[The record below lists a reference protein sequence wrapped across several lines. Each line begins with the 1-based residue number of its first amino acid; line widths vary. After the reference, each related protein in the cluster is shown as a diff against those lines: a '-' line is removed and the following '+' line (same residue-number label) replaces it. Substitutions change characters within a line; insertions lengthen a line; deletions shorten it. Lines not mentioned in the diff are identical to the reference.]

1 MEPLPFEDL
10 PEARRWEYMRV
21 AATGCSIIEIMH
33 HPSAEARAA
42 KAEAHHRR
50 IRNSGDQQQVLE
62 AARECARIYASMGDR
77 VKESVFLY
85 DMGKSQ
91 VLTGAYMA
99 AFQTAETIL
108 AFPRIQNDPV
118 FKAQVLILRAAAL
131 RNQAHHE
138 EAVDTART
146 ALAVLSDVKD
156 RHEARAEAYQGIIA
170 CLVEAGRADEAWAVR
185 DLLSATLEH
194 VEDTMLAGQ
203 GFWTLGNLAF
213 AKGHEAEGNAYHEC
227 AADHLQQVNDIHMW
241 ARFNNASADVQLQA
255 GVANERTDDCIIR
268 AQLAYDIIGGSA
280 VELLGLAGT
289 RARWYVANGELEK
302 ASSLLERA
310 LSDAYGSG
318 APEDASVHRLWS
330 KILHATGR
338 FEDAH
343 RESVRAALIEA
354 DTGS

>member
-1 MEPLPFEDL
+1 MLSFED
-10 PEARRWEYMRV
+10 PSSARLRGPMK
-21 AATGCSIIEIMH
+21 ATATGCSIMECMP
-33 HPSAEARAA
+33 HPSTEALAA

-62 AARECARIYASMGDR
+62 AARECSRIYASMGDWE
-77 VKESVFLY
+77 KESNFLY

-91 VLTGAYMA
+91 VLTGAYAA

-108 AFPRIQNDPV
+108 AFPRMQSDPV
-118 FKAQVLILRAAAL
+118 FKAQALILRAAAL
-131 RNQAHHE
+131 RNQAQHE
-138 EAVDTART
+138 EAVETART
-146 ALAVLSDVKD
+146 ALAVMADVKD
-156 RHEARAEAYQGIIA
+156 RYEARAEAYQGIIA
-170 CLVEAGRADEAWAVR
+170 CLVEADRADEAWAVR
-185 DLLSATLEH
+185 DLLSAALEH

-213 AKGHEAEGNAYHEC
+213 AKGHEAEGTAYHQS

-255 GVANERTDDCIIR
+255 GVANECTDDCIAR

-289 RARWYVANGELEK
+289 RARWYVANGELEE
-302 ASSLLERA
+302 ASLLLERA

-318 APEDASVHRLWS
+318 VPEDASVHRLWS
-330 KILHATGR
+330 EIHQAMGR
-338 FEDAH
+338 FEEAD
-343 RESVRAALIEA
+343 RERVRAARIEG